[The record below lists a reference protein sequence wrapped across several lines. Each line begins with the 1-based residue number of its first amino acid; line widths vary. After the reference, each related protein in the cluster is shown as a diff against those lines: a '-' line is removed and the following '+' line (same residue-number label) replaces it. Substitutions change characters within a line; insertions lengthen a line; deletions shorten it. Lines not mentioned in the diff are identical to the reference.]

1 MQIWMRFAFVAMK
14 TPTRLPDNQETS
26 QKTRSRVFN
35 TNNNISKR
43 IQQLFVDEAKAPCL
57 PIIDHMLSLR
67 RTRQL
72 ELENRVSQID
82 RSVMFFHLFVLC
94 KQNQACVSDTNTS
107 LNQYILKSRVKPT
120 NTRPLRNHTILT
132 CLLHQCI
139 YVS

>member
-1 MQIWMRFAFVAMK
+1 MGRHLSRRYFNQKDKLHCSCMRICRFAFVAMK

-72 ELENRVSQID
+72 ELENR
-82 RSVMFFHLFVLC
+82 
-94 KQNQACVSDTNTS
+94 NQACVSDTNTS